1 MTLQFDD
8 VTVKI
13 IYNWRLR
20 LSESTKCRSNLQLA
34 LLAIAV
40 LSNQV
45 LWKKCALVFALNG
58 LSNWMP
64 ISGGIFQQKVM
75 ISSIKSTIFFVMW
88 FVFLLFSLQK
98 LIITLWSLGHRLHLA
113 LHKGLKIGNYLIAST
128 TKVAN
133 LTLLTIENKG
143 DHLEGHHWAEKEYT
157 HAWKKW
163 NRQIWDER
171 PLITWLLWMRKSK
184 F

>member
-13 IYNWRLR
+13 IYNRRLR

-45 LWKKCALVFALNG
+45 LWKKCTLVKWTIQLNANFWRY
-58 LSNWMP
+58 LSAKGHDFKHKKHN
-64 ISGGIFQQKVM
+64 IFRDV
-75 ISSIKSTIFFVMW
+75 IC
-88 FVFLLFSLQK
+88 FLLFSLQK

-113 LHKGLKIGNYLIAST
+113 LHKGLKIGNYLITST

-133 LTLLTIENKG
+133 LKLLTRENKG
-143 DHLEGHHWAEKEYT
+143 DHLEGHQLRKNIP
-157 HAWKKW
+157 KW
-163 NRQIWDER
+163 NRQFEDER
-171 PLITWLLWMRKSK
+171 P
-184 F
+184 